1 MLVAYTDY
9 INVEARMISPK
20 INVSGLKNPVLS
32 FWFYHYYNPDTE
44 NGFST
49 ENETMTVETYID
61 GEFKGPYGET
71 NPAYQRKRL
80 VPLRPVS
87 QREAV
92 GSKDFQ
98 IAFRTHNYIS
108 YDMHVD
114 SITVHDTPDNDLML
128 ESFGGSP
135 R

>member
-49 ENETMTVETYID
+49 
-61 GEFKGPYGET
+61 
-71 NPAYQRKRL
+71 
-80 VPLRPVS
+80 
-87 QREAV
+87 
-92 GSKDFQ
+92 
-98 IAFRTHNYIS
+98 
-108 YDMHVD
+108 
-114 SITVHDTPDNDLML
+114 
-128 ESFGGSP
+128 
-135 R
+135 